1 MDLEVNMHKQRGIT
15 LTGFLVF
22 AVIAIAA
29 LLLGFKIGPAYM
41 EYLTIQKTLRNLATE
56 PAMKTATRG
65 EFNSAWN
72 ARAGMD
78 NIKAIG
84 YDDIQIEKTGSGI
97 VLSAEYS
104 VRVPLFYN
112 LSALMEFKPR
122 SDE

>member
-1 MDLEVNMHKQRGIT
+1 MDGEVTMHKQRGIT

-22 AVIAIAA
+22 AVLAIAA

-41 EYLTIQKTLRNLATE
+41 EYLTIQKTLRTLATE

-78 NIKAIG
+78 NIKVIS
-84 YDDIQIEKTGSGI
+84 YDDIQIEKDGSGI
-97 VLSAEYS
+97 VLSAEY
-104 VRVPLFYN
+104 VVIVPLFYN
-112 LSALMEFKPR
+112 LSARMEFKPR
-122 SDE
+122 SDK